1 MEQDRRLSVVL
12 RVGLVVL
19 FVWMVR
25 EVLVPIM
32 LGGLFALLMH
42 PIRQRLQQRMGKS
55 AGYAP
60 LIMATSTLLLVV
72 VPVVFIGIETVRSI
86 NRILARDWSP
96 LINRVQSFFTEGIY
110 FRGRTI
116 HIGGSEIQAAIQD
129 LGQRLAT
136 LAADGVSGIAAA
148 VPSIVLILFLFAV
161 ALYYFLRD
169 GEELVDWLY
178 QQSPFP
184 DDQTRDLFTS
194 VRETVDGAIL
204 GIIATALVQG
214 GLTFVALAIFDVPN
228 AFLLAILAMV
238 LSVIPLLGT
247 TPVTLGSAIYLF
259 VIGRFGAGVGMI
271 IAMVIIGLS
280 DNVVRPWVQSSQS
293 RMHPLVV
300 LLGIFGGLEL
310 FGAAGVFLGPVV
322 AAMAVWSVETYVKY
336 NAPELAEFR
345 ASQAPRTSQASR
357 TPLPSR
363 PVTATPTPGPVKLP
377 PK

>member
-1 MEQDRRLSVVL
+1 MEHDRRLSVVL

-19 FVWMVR
+19 FVWMVW

-42 PIRQRLQQRMGKS
+42 PIRQRLERRMGR
-55 AGYAP
+55 AHGYAP
-60 LIMATSTLLLVV
+60 LVLATSTLVLVV
-72 VPVVFIGIETVRSI
+72 VPFVFIAIETVRSI

-96 LINRVQSFFTEGIY
+96 LVGRLQSFFTEGIY

-116 HIGGSEIQAAIQD
+116 HIGGSEIQSAIQD

-136 LAADGVSGIAAA
+136 AAANAVSGIAAA
-148 VPSIVLILFLFAV
+148 VPSIVLTVFLFAV

-178 QQSPFP
+178 NQSPFP
-184 DDQTRDLFTS
+184 DDQTTDLFAS

-214 GLTFVALAIFDVPN
+214 GLTFTALAIFDIPN

-238 LSVIPLLGT
+238 LSVIPLVGT
-247 TPVTLGSAIYLF
+247 TPVTVGSAIYLF

-271 IAMVIIGLS
+271 IALVIIGLS

-293 RMHPLVV
+293 NMHPLVV

-336 NAPELAEFR
+336 NAPDLAELR
-345 ASQAPRTSQASR
+345 ASQSPRASQASR
-357 TPLPSR
+357 TPLPPR
-363 PVTATPTPGPVKLP
+363 AATTTPTPIPVKTQ

>member
-1 MEQDRRLSVVL
+1 MEHDRRLSVVL

-19 FVWMVR
+19 FVWMVW

-42 PIRQRLQQRMGKS
+42 PIRQRLERRMGR
-55 AGYAP
+55 AHGYAP
-60 LIMATSTLLLVV
+60 LVLATSTLVLVV
-72 VPVVFIGIETVRSI
+72 VPFVFIAIETVRSI

-96 LINRVQSFFTEGIY
+96 LVGRLQSFFTEGIY

-116 HIGGSEIQAAIQD
+116 HIGGSEIQSAIQD

-136 LAADGVSGIAAA
+136 EAANAVSGIAAA
-148 VPSIVLILFLFAV
+148 VPSIVLTVFLFAV

-178 QQSPFP
+178 NQSPFP
-184 DDQTRDLFTS
+184 DDQTTDLFSS

-214 GLTFVALAIFDVPN
+214 GLTFTALAIFDIPN

-238 LSVIPLLGT
+238 LSVIPLVGT
-247 TPVTLGSAIYLF
+247 TPVTVGSAIYLF

-271 IAMVIIGLS
+271 IALVIIGLS

-293 RMHPLVV
+293 NMHPLVV

-336 NAPELAEFR
+336 NAPDLAELR
-345 ASQAPRTSQASR
+345 ASQSPRASLASR
-357 TPLPSR
+357 TPLPPR
-363 PVTATPTPGPVKLP
+363 AATATPTPSPVKTP